1 MFDTNKL
8 GIVHCTYQGMSG
20 YNSKKKLYSLS
31 EDHFYLSKQCRPDE
45 MQHNVY
51 KSTCLGVS
59 RIQRVRYGI

>member
-8 GIVHCTYQGMSG
+8 GIVHCTYQGVSG
-20 YNSKKKLYSLS
+20 YSKEILYSLS
-31 EDHFYLSKQCRPDE
+31 EDHFYLYKQCRPDE

-59 RIQRVRYGI
+59 GIQRVRYGI